1 MLSDIDPNRKIKVG
15 STEDFAVLMP
25 EYWSGTPVLK
35 FRRDG
40 SDIASA
46 GFAVKRAAD
55 TCTAISGA
63 TITGTFN
70 GTVAGFQGPTWGQAF
85 LVTAN
90 DGVFPVQIDRLTA
103 TTAIMRE
110 PLPRAVVM
118 SSQATASLAWAW
130 WSAPVPAA
138 VSASETGTTPADW
151 RVEYTANALGGPGT
165 RTNQRFGGLIH
176 VTAERFSTGVG
187 NAQLIS
193 MMGALIPRPQ
203 PGTQGFAG
211 ELEAARL
218 ELVQHIRFRL
228 NESASGRREDDIIGT
243 DPGMQ
248 LAHARLAASEILR
261 ISRPEASR
269 VLREDAFEA
278 ADRALA
284 TVSWHDPDADG
295 EGEHAAPA
303 QKSAVLF
310 SGSNLPLRSETA
322 RNPFDYRI
330 GKARG

>member
-1 MLSDIDPNRKIKVG
+1 MLSDLDPNRKIKVG

-25 EYWSGTPVLK
+25 EYWSGSPTLT

-40 SDIASA
+40 ADVASQ

-55 TCTAISGA
+55 TCTAISSA
-63 TITGTFN
+63 TLTGTFN
-70 GTVAGFQGPTWGQAF
+70 GNVAGFQGPTWGQAF

-90 DGVFPVQIDRLTA
+90 DGVFPVQINRLTT

-110 PLPRAVVM
+110 PLEQDVVM
-118 SSQATASLAWAW
+118 SGQATASLVWAW

-138 VSASETGTTPADW
+138 ISATETGTVPADW
-151 RVEYTANALGGPGT
+151 RVEYTANALAGPGT
-165 RTNQRFGGLIH
+165 RANQRFGGLIH

-193 MMGALIPRPQ
+193 LMGAHIPRPQ

-228 NESASGRREDDIIGT
+228 SESASGRREDDIIGT
-243 DPGMQ
+243 DPGFQ

-284 TVSWHDPDADG
+284 TVSWYDPNGTGKG
-295 EGEHAAPA
+295 EAGTPAAKP
-303 QKSAVLF
+303 STLV
-310 SGSNLPLRSETA
+310 SGARLPDRSTTA
-322 RNPFDYRI
+322 INPFDFRL
-330 GKARG
+330 GRERG

>member
-1 MLSDIDPNRKIKVG
+1 MLSDLDPNRKIKVG
-15 STEDFAVLMP
+15 STEDFAVIMP
-25 EYWSGTPVLK
+25 EYWSGTPVLT

-70 GTVAGFQGPTWGQAF
+70 GAVAGFQGPTWGQAF
-85 LVTAN
+85 LVTAS
-90 DGVFPVQIDRLTA
+90 DGVFPVQVNRLTS
-103 TTAIMRE
+103 TTAILRE
-110 PLPRAVVM
+110 PLEQVVVI
-118 SSQATASLAWAW
+118 SAQVTASLVWAW
-130 WSAPVPAA
+130 WSAPIPAA
-138 VSASETGTTPADW
+138 VSATETGSTPADW
-151 RVEYTANALGGPGT
+151 RVEYTANALAGPGT
-165 RTNQRFGGLIH
+165 RANQRFGGLIH

-193 MMGALIPRPQ
+193 MMGSHIPRPQ
-203 PGTQGFAG
+203 PGTHGFAG

-243 DPGMQ
+243 DPGFQ

-261 ISRPEASR
+261 ISRPDASR
-269 VLREDAFEA
+269 VLREDAFDA
-278 ADRALA
+278 ADKALD
-284 TVSWHDPDADG
+284 TVSWRDPDGDG
-295 EGEHAAPA
+295 IGE
-303 QKSAVLF
+303 QGSAVSKAALLVGF
-310 SGSNLPLRSETA
+310 SQAETRA
-322 RNPFDYRI
+322 ETPPNPFNYRR
-330 GKARG
+330 GRARS